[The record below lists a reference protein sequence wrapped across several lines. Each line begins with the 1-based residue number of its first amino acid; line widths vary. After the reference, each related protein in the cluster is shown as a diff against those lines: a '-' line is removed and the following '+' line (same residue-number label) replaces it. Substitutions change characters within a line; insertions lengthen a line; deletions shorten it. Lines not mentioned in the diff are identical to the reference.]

1 MWLFAPNVVS
11 WYVKSACKTSTTWTL
26 SDELCQHV
34 VRHMGTTPDSQITN
48 IEQAIERLYDLNVG
62 TIGSGPDRHERP
74 HKPILILTVLDLLSM
89 GKVTAS
95 RILWSQDLRNRFT
108 EYFDEVHRLND
119 SNTPENPFL
128 YLRGDGFWQP
138 QLVIDGTER
147 PLEHTPTVAD
157 ADAERVFARLLNGLE
172 EYVRE
177 PAQRVRLR
185 EAVVSRYFP
194 TQRSQLEPLFCE
206 KKDGPAKKQ
215 KDTDED
221 EETEESAGRNP
232 AFRRKVL
239 EVYDSQCAAC
249 GLRIK
254 LPDKDLTFV
263 DGAHLIPFTLSR
275 NDHPTNGIALCKNHH
290 WAMDRFLIAPTP
302 EGRWK
307 SSTRLDVRRSPG
319 ERDLCQLDDQ
329 PILPPHDD
337 AFRPALDGLRW
348 RTERLLKLDT
358 RD

>member
-1 MWLFAPNVVS
+1 
-11 WYVKSACKTSTTWTL
+11 
-26 SDELCQHV
+26 
-34 VRHMGTTPDSQITN
+34 MGTTPDSPITN
-48 IEQAIERLYDLNVG
+48 IEQAIERIYDLNVG

-74 HKPILILTVLDLLSM
+74 HKPILILTVLDLLAM
-89 GKVTAS
+89 GKVTPS

-108 EYFDEVHRLND
+108 KYFDEVHQLND

-128 YLRGDGFWQP
+128 YLRGDGFWHP
-138 QLVIDGTER
+138 QEVIDGVER

-157 ADAERVFARLLNGLE
+157 ADAERVFARLTDGLE
-172 EYVRE
+172 GYVRE
-177 PAQRVRLR
+177 PAQRQHLR

-194 TQRSQLEPLFCE
+194 THRHQLDPLFCE
-206 KKDGPAKKQ
+206 KMGGPAKKQ
-215 KDTDED
+215 KDIGA
-221 EETEESAGRNP
+221 EEKAEESAGRNP

-263 DGAHLIPFTLSR
+263 DGAHLIPFTLSQ

-290 WAMDRFLIAPTP
+290 WAMDRFLIVPTP

-307 SSTRLDVRRSPG
+307 ASPLLNTRRSPG
-319 ERDLCQLDDQ
+319 ERDLCQLDNQ

-337 AFRPALDGLRW
+337 AFRPAFEGLRW
-348 RTERLLKLDT
+348 RSERLLTLAQ